1 MILFHVQG
9 SIKNS
14 PEDDGC
20 YSVGF
25 CGVVFTNDL
34 RVERDS
40 AYLDSGCITHIL
52 SILSPWIPQYRCKN
66 DVWMLSSGTFT
77 VMSSGSPDCLE
88 STDQLFPLLLVYN
101 R

>member
-1 MILFHVQG
+1 MILFHAQG

-25 CGVVFTNDL
+25 CEVVFTSDL

-40 AYLDSGCITHIL
+40 ACLGSGCIAHVL
-52 SILSPWIPQYRCKN
+52 SILSPWIPRYRCKN
-66 DVWMLSSGTFT
+66 DVWMLSSGTFI

-88 STDQLFPLLLVYN
+88 STDQLFPLLLVFN